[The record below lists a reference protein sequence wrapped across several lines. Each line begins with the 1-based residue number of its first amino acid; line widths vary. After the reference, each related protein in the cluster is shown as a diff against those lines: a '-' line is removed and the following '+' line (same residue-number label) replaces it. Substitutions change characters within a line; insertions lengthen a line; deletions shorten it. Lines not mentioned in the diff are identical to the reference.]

1 MNSIRTI
8 FIGYE
13 RDFLDP
19 DSDASK
25 RFDRMASAEFS
36 ASVIVLSGGQKQT
49 VRSSTHGRIY
59 AFSGSATVRLWKAF
73 FATLS
78 EIRRARQ
85 AGESVILSAQDPFVA
100 GMIAFKL
107 SRWAN
112 VPYEIQ
118 EHGDHFAGFWEQE
131 SFMKR
136 VLVRI
141 APFVFRRAD
150 RIRVVSDRVKDR
162 IVRRFGVEES
172 NVYVK
177 QVDQD
182 VSWHLEQPS
191 HAWAEIPMIV
201 VPCRFESQKGLDV
214 FLDAAYQL
222 RAHGLVFHARL
233 IGSGS
238 LEGWLRSRI
247 ASLGLERCVTIMPWA
262 SQEGLWSTSDLFVLS
277 SNYEGWGRTIV
288 EAMASRVAIVTTDVG
303 CVGSFFRPQIDGRVV
318 PVGNAKALAD
328 AIAEQLREKDRREW
342 MVVQAYERAKRFASL
357 QVEQARMQQG
367 VWKSMIG
374 SRGLGVGGW
383 AAWKWTAVLL
393 TGAIGLRALSVILF
407 SASLGVNREWG
418 FYTLVQ
424 SWFLGHG
431 YTFANEL
438 GCASAYRSPGFL
450 FFLTATYLL
459 FGFGNFLAQ
468 AIIQNIVAVILVYLV
483 YRLAWRVSNDRR
495 VGWIAGAVTA
505 LHPYTFYHYT
515 QYYHTVFSA
524 TFLAG
529 LFLMLLRLERTKK
542 LRDAAWTGVLI
553 ALLAYVQGTI
563 LPLMPFLS
571 LWLLWR
577 WHWAWGKAIAAVS
590 VMAIVSM
597 AIIAPWTIRN
607 WQVFHRFIPLTT
619 DMGFALYKANSENI
633 YGLTKLGFPQEV
645 VGIEVVNPKNPL
657 EVKYEMYPEAELA
670 LREQGM
676 FRSSSRFWTEWH
688 PREPVARGELS
699 CSQLSS
705 LSEPEVSAHWS
716 GIAKEWLRDNYLWE
730 GVKLQGL
737 KLISFWSP
745 WLQPARKYGASWSF
759 GNEGL
764 VATLARNALVIYGWF
779 LLVFGAIGTWV
790 CVRQRRFGFVLP
802 FFIVFAGYS
811 LLHTFFAGYTKYRI
825 PLDGLVAI
833 LAAIAVVAV
842 WDALMKK
849 RTNV

>member
-1 MNSIRTI
+1 MNPIRTI
-8 FIGYE
+8 FLGYE
-13 RDFLDP
+13 RDFLDA
-19 DSDASK
+19 DSDASQ
-25 RFDRMASAEFS
+25 RFERMASAEFP
-36 ASVIVLSGGQKQT
+36 ASVIVLSGGQKQSM
-49 VRSSTHGRIY
+49 RSSTHGRIY
-59 AFSGSATVRLWKAF
+59 AFSGSAIVRMWKAF
-73 FATLS
+73 FAALS
-78 EIRRARQ
+78 EIKRAQ
-85 AGESVILSAQDPFVA
+85 KAGESVIVSAQDPFVA
-100 GMIAFKL
+100 GVLAFKL

-118 EHGDHFAGFWEQE
+118 EHGDQFAGFWERE
-131 SFMKR
+131 SFVKR

-141 APFVFRRAD
+141 APFVLRRAD
-150 RIRVVSDRVKDR
+150 SIRVVSDRVKDR
-162 IVRRFGVEES
+162 IIRRFGVEES
-172 NVYVK
+172 KVYVK
-177 QVDQD
+177 QVDQS
-182 VSWHLEQPS
+182 VSWHLEQSPREWS
-191 HAWAEIPMIV
+191 EIPTIV
-201 VPCRFESQKGLDV
+201 VPCRFEPQKGLDV

-222 RAHGLVFHARL
+222 KARGFAFHARL

-238 LEGWLRSRI
+238 LENELRSRI
-247 ASLGLERCVTIMPWA
+247 ISLKLEDCVTIVPWA
-262 SQEGLWSTSDLFVLS
+262 SQEELWSKSDLFVLS

-318 PVGNAKALAD
+318 PVGDVKALAD
-328 AIAEQLREKDRREW
+328 AIAEQLTEKDRREW
-342 MVVQAYERAKRFASL
+342 MVAQAYERAKRFASF
-357 QVEQARMQQG
+357 QVDELHVQKNS
-367 VWKSMIG
+367 WKSMIG
-374 SRGLGVGGW
+374 SRGLGVGGR
-383 AAWKWTAVLL
+383 AAWKWTALL
-393 TGAIGLRALSVILF
+393 LAGTICLRALSVILF

-450 FFLTATYLL
+450 FFLTGIYLV
-459 FGFGNFLAQ
+459 FGLGNFLAQ
-468 AIIQNIVAVILVYLV
+468 AIIQNIFAVILVYLI
-483 YRLAWRVSNDRR
+483 YRLAWRVSNDQR

-515 QYYHTVFSA
+515 QYYHTVLSA

-529 LFLMLLRLERTKK
+529 LLLMLLRLERTKK
-542 LRDAAWTGVLI
+542 LRDAAWAGVTI

-577 WHWAWGKAIAAVS
+577 WGWAWGKTIAAVC
-590 VMAIVSM
+590 VMAVVSM
-597 AIIAPWTIRN
+597 VIIAPWTIRN
-607 WQVFHRFIPLTT
+607 WQLFHRFIPLTT

-657 EVKYEMYPEAELA
+657 EVKYEMYPEAEAA
-670 LREQGM
+670 LREQGI

-699 CSQLSS
+699 CKQLSS
-705 LSEPEVSAHWS
+705 LSEPDVSAHWS
-716 GIAKEWLRDNYLWE
+716 AIAKEWLRDNYLWE

-737 KLISFWSP
+737 KLVSFWSP
-745 WLQPARKYGASWSF
+745 WLQPSRKYGASWSF

-764 VATLARNALVIYGWF
+764 VATLARNALIIYGWF
-779 LLVFGAIGTWV
+779 LLTFGAIGTWV
-790 CVRQRRFGFVLP
+790 CVRRRRFGFVLP

-833 LAAIAVVAV
+833 LAAMTVVTA
-842 WDALMKK
+842 WDLFQKK
-849 RTNV
+849 RKK